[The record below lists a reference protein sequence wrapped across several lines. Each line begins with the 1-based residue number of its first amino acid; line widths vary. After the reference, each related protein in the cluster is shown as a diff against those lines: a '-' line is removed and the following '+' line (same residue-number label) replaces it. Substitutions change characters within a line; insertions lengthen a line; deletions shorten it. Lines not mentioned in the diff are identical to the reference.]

1 MDGMVK
7 NIVTII
13 QARMGSTRLPGKTMK
28 NLCGKP
34 LLWYSYS
41 RASQSIRT
49 ANTVIAT
56 TVSPL
61 DDAII
66 GWCAAQNIP
75 FFRGSEEDV
84 LERYYQCAK
93 ENEASII
100 VRLTADN
107 PFCDP
112 KVIDSLIDGFLKDSA
127 DYVSNRIK
135 TRTWPYG
142 LDAEVFS
149 YKALEFAFIEARE
162 PYEREHVT
170 PFIYRNPSLFKLREV
185 PLEQDL
191 SAFRLSVDYQE
202 DFKLCEIL
210 IEQYKADRLDW
221 REIIAILQ
229 SNPELAG
236 INR

>member
-1 MDGMVK
+1 MDGMVNK
-7 NIVTII
+7 IVTIL

-41 RASQSIRT
+41 RASQSKRT
-49 ANTVIAT
+49 ANTIIAT
-56 TVSPL
+56 TISPL
-61 DDAII
+61 DDAIAD
-66 GWCAAQNIP
+66 WCTMQKIP

-84 LERYYQCAK
+84 LDRYYRCAK
-93 ENEASII
+93 ENEASVI

-112 KVIDSLIDGFLKDSA
+112 KVIDLLIDEFFKDPA
-127 DYVSNRIK
+127 DYVSNRIN

-149 YKALEFAFIEARE
+149 YKALESAFIEVKE

-170 PFIYRNPSLFKLREV
+170 PYIYRNPSLFKLREV

-191 SAFRLSVDYQE
+191 SAFRLSVDYPE
-202 DFKLCEIL
+202 DFELCEIL

-221 REIIAILQ
+221 REIITILQ
-229 SNPELAG
+229 LNPELAG
-236 INR
+236 INQ